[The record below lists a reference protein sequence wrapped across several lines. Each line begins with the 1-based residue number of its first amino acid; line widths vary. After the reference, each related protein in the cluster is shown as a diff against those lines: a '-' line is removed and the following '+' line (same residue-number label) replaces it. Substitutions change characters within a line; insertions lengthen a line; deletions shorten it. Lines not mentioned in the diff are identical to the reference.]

1 MLRTIREVFAFF
13 FFLGRRSR
21 KMKVFFLLSLLPV
34 ALAVLVRIAFAGRS
48 SDVMPVFQ
56 EILMVYFLQF
66 LIIILTLFYGTSVCS
81 EEIEGKTLPYLTTR
95 PLTKGGIIIGKFA
108 AYTALSAS
116 MVLVSLAASYLI
128 MSFEKLGEAATY
140 GALLRYAGVLLLGLM
155 AYMALFTFLGTFLRK
170 SILVGLAFGFGW
182 ETAIQYF
189 PGSTQRFSV
198 VHYLKSLL
206 PYYSAGKFSILMFRL
221 EPTSP
226 AGAVLVLLLITAGFL
241 GLACLFFSLKE
252 YMFED

>member
-1 MLRTIREVFAFF
+1 MLRTVREVFTFF
-13 FFLGRRSR
+13 FFLGKRSQ
-21 KMKVFFLLSLLPV
+21 KLKVFFLLSLLPV
-34 ALAVLVRIAFAGRS
+34 ALAIVVRMTFMRRS
-48 SDVMPVFQ
+48 SEVMSVFQ

-95 PLTKGGIIIGKFA
+95 PLTKSGIIIGKFA
-108 AYTALSAS
+108 AYTALSAV
-116 MVLVSLAASYLI
+116 MVIVSLVASYLI
-128 MSFEKLGEAATY
+128 MSFQRLGEAATY
-140 GALLRYAGVLLLGLM
+140 GALLRYTGVLILGLM
-155 AYMALFTFLGTFLRK
+155 AYTAMFTFLGTFLKK
-170 SILVGLAFGFGW
+170 SILIGLVFGFGW

-206 PYYSAGKFSILMFRL
+206 PYFSKGKFSLLMFRL

-226 AGAVLVLLLITAGFL
+226 VLAVLVLLLITSGFL